1 MKSFNILGVHGKT
14 QFLEGGK
21 RGGGGG
27 GHFFQGELQ
36 NTKGHQKPIQYIGG
50 IA

>member
-27 GHFFQGELQ
+27 G
-36 NTKGHQKPIQYIGG
+36 GHEKPIQYIGG

>member
-1 MKSFNILGVHGKT
+1 MKSFNILGVHRKT

-27 GHFFQGELQ
+27 GGGGG
-36 NTKGHQKPIQYIGG
+36 GHEKPIQYIGG